1 MKPLGSHSSFLELM
15 ADFNVQVPPASF
27 PKWRLLFPNV
37 GTLDGFPNLGSVMI
51 CATDG
56 LEALYHIDESG
67 TLWRGHLLMF
77 RGPVSKV
84 YVFEEDWDYEKNKR
98 KVRVFRRHDG
108 SFAIIPQ
115 DTFMESY
122 WSVHP
127 RMSKDEKELYERYG
141 MEAGRGTLNFADI
154 DESLRALRE
163 RGSQVSA
170 QRKNSGPTKRQ
181 QLLAT
186 L

>member
-1 MKPLGSHSSFLELM
+1 M

-37 GTLDGFPNLGSVMI
+37 GTLDGFPHLGNVMI

-67 TLWRGHLLMF
+67 TLWRGHLKAF
-77 RGPVSKV
+77 RGPIAKV
-84 YVFEEDWDYEKNKR
+84 YVFEEDWDYERNKR
-98 KVRVFRRHDG
+98 KVRVFRRRDG

-115 DTFMESY
+115 DSFMESY
-122 WSVHP
+122 WDAHP
-127 RMSKDEKELYERYG
+127 RMSRDEQELYANCITLDG
-141 MEAGRGTLNFADI
+141 MTLRRGNLRFEEF

-163 RGSQVSA
+163 LRA
-170 QRKNSGPTKRQ
+170 TIPLRKNKIPTKRQ
-181 QLLAT
+181 QILAN

>member
-1 MKPLGSHSSFLELM
+1 M
-15 ADFNVQVPPASF
+15 ADFNVQVPAASF

-37 GTLDGFPNLGSVMI
+37 GTLDGFPHLGAVMI

-77 RGPVSKV
+77 RGPISKV
-84 YVFEEDWDYEKNKR
+84 YVFEEDWDYERNKR
-98 KVRVFRRHDG
+98 KVNVFRRHDG

-115 DTFMESY
+115 DSFMESY
-122 WSVHP
+122 WSQHA
-127 RMSKDEKELYERYG
+127 RMSRDEIELYANCITIDG
-141 MEAGRGTLNFADI
+141 MEIRRGNLRFEEFD
-154 DESLRALRE
+154 DSLIAITTKRA
-163 RGSQVSA
+163 QVSA
-170 QRKNSGPTKRQ
+170 QRRNSGPTRKQ